1 MASASNLPPA
11 TAPLPPCRAFRY
23 LRPMD
28 DASNHPDQ
36 PLHLDVC
43 AYRLAARADGDS
55 EGTRSDPRG
64 LGFVSPPLAV
74 FGLVL

>member
-1 MASASNLPPA
+1 MEDAIKNL
-11 TAPLPPCRAFRY
+11 
-23 LRPMD
+23 
-28 DASNHPDQ
+28 NHD
-36 PLHLDVC
+36 LHLDVC